1 MKKILFV
8 SNTAWSLY
16 NVRLGLMNALKSQ
29 GFTIS
34 FCSPYDEYADR
45 LKEKGFR
52 YIKVDLDRKGLNP
65 FKELTTIF
73 SFYKIYK
80 KEKPDLILHFTIKPD
95 IYGGIA
101 AKLNG
106 INFIDV
112 ITGLGFVFTRKGL
125 LTKIVEFLYRISLR
139 FSRKII
145 FLNEEDL
152 NLFVNKKIAQK
163 EKVKLILSEG
173 VNIDYFSPIFCSRI
187 KKEGN
192 KFVFLYLGRI
202 LKDKGVEVLVNAY
215 KKVKQVYPE
224 TELWL
229 LGPID
234 VGNPSAISQDEIKE
248 WEKDDLIKYLGTI
261 SDVRPFICKAD
272 CVVLPSYREGV
283 PRSLLEAASMEKP
296 IITTDA
302 VGCREVV
309 DNGKNGFL
317 VPIKDFESLTKV
329 MIKMVKIDANK
340 RQEMGKLGRE
350 KVMREFNEKEVIKKY
365 LEVIK
370 VSS

>member
-16 NVRLGLMNALKSQ
+16 NFRLGLMNALESQ

-34 FCSPYDEYADR
+34 FCSSYDEYADR
-45 LKEKGFR
+45 LKEKEFQ
-52 YIKVDLDRKGLNP
+52 YIKIDLDRKGLNP

-80 KEKPDLILHFTIKPD
+80 KEKPDLILHFTIKPN

-106 INFIDV
+106 IDFIDV
-112 ITGLGFVFTRKGL
+112 ITGLGFAFTHKGL

-139 FSRKII
+139 FSRKVI
-145 FLNEEDL
+145 FLNEDDL
-152 NLFVNKKIAQK
+152 NSFVNKKIVQK

-173 VNIDYFSPIFCSRI
+173 VNIDYFSPIFCSRV
-187 KKEGN
+187 KKERN

-202 LKDKGVEVLVNAY
+202 LKDKGVEVLVSAY
-215 KKVKQVYPE
+215 KKVKQVYPK
-224 TELWL
+224 TELWF

-234 VGNPSAISQDEIKE
+234 AGNPSTISQNEIKD
-248 WEKDDLIKYLGTI
+248 WEKDNLIKYLGTVL
-261 SDVRPFICKAD
+261 DVRSFICKAD
-272 CVVLPSYREGV
+272 CVVLPSYYKEGV

-309 DNGKNGFL
+309 DNDKNGFL
-317 VPIKDFESLTKV
+317 VPIKDFKGLTKA
-329 MIKMVKIDANK
+329 MIKMLEIGSNK
-340 RQEMGKLGRE
+340 CQEMGKLGRE
-350 KVMREFNEKEVIKKY
+350 KVMREFNEKDVIRKY
-365 LEVIK
+365 LEAIR
-370 VSS
+370 